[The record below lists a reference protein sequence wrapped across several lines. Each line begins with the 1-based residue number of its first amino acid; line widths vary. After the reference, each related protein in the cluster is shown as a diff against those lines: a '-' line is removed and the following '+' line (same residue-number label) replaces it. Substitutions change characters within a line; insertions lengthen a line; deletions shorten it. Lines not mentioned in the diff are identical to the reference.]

1 MIMHQD
7 TLSGECV
14 ARAPT
19 LVNRYTSTMD
29 IARKRAL
36 RVASLFS
43 GAGGL
48 DLGFERLL
56 GGKAFH
62 VVWANEYDKTV
73 TPTFRKNFPNTTL
86 VEGSI
91 TDIDSD
97 DLHDGE
103 LSLLPSAGPK
113 GAIAGLL
120 GGPPCQSWSE
130 AGARRG
136 SDDPRGQLFFEYI
149 RILRLLKPA
158 FFLAENVSGILF
170 ERHKDAL
177 TRILKEFRLSGYNVY
192 YTKLNA
198 VDYEV
203 PEDRERVIFIGF
215 RSDLPLETP
224 FAFPEPVKRKKTLE
238 VIRKWTSTARAFD
251 PKRRDPK
258 QNEWMEG
265 GFSPIFLSRNRVR
278 GWDEPSFTIQAT
290 ARHAPLHPDAGKMV
304 KVGTDKFKFAPGSEK
319 KGLVRRL
326 TVREAAEVQ
335 TFPSNFIFEYSNIV
349 NGYKMVGNAVP
360 VKFAEHLANAIHEYL
375 SPLAPADL
383 IATSKAKPGKKTKK
397 I

>member
-1 MIMHQD
+1 MKMKKFR
-7 TLSGECV
+7 L
-14 ARAPT
+14 
-19 LVNRYTSTMD
+19 
-29 IARKRAL
+29 
-36 RVASLFS
+36 ASLFS

-48 DLGFERLL
+48 DLGFERAG

-62 VVWANEYDKTV
+62 VVWANEYDPSI
-73 TPTFRKNFPNTTL
+73 TPTFRKNFPDTKL

-91 TDIDSD
+91 ANLTSD
-97 DLHDGE
+97 DLDDGAH
-103 LSLLPSAGPK
+103 SLLPAAGPQ

-170 ERHKDAL
+170 ERHKEAL
-177 TRILKEFRLSGYNVY
+177 KRILEEFRLSGYNVY
-192 YTKLNA
+192 YAKLNA

-215 RSDLPLETP
+215 RSDLPLNLA

-238 VIRKWTSTARAFD
+238 VIRKWAKTARPFD
-251 PKRRDPK
+251 PMNRERK

-278 GWDEPSFTIQAT
+278 DWNEPSFTVQAT
-290 ARHAPLHPDAGKMV
+290 ARHAPIHPDAGKMV
-304 KVGTDKFKFAPGSEK
+304 KISKDVFNFAPGSVK

-335 TFPSNFIFEYSNIV
+335 TFPTDFVFEYTNIV

-360 VKFAEHLANAIHEYL
+360 VKFAEHLASAIYKYL
-375 SPLAPADL
+375 EHLTPADVV
-383 IATSKAKPGKKTKK
+383 SNSQVKPGRQSVRL
-397 I
+397 

>member
-1 MIMHQD
+1 M
-7 TLSGECV
+7 S
-14 ARAPT
+14 
-19 LVNRYTSTMD
+19 
-29 IARKRAL
+29 RKQPL

-48 DLGFERLL
+48 DLGFERAVD
-56 GGKAFH
+56 GKGFH
-62 VVWANEYDKTV
+62 VVWANEYDKTI
-73 TPTFRKNFPNTTL
+73 TPTFRRNFPNTKL

-91 TDIDSD
+91 ANLSSD
-97 DLHDGE
+97 DLDDGKH
-103 LSLLPSAGPK
+103 SLLPSAGPE
-113 GAIAGLL
+113 GAVAGLL

-136 SDDPRGQLFFEYI
+136 SEDPRGQLFFEYI

-170 ERHKDAL
+170 ERHKKAL
-177 TRILKEFRLSGYNVY
+177 ARILEEFRLSGYNVY
-192 YTKLNA
+192 YSKLNA
-198 VDYEV
+198 VDFEV

-215 RSDLPLETP
+215 RSDLPLKQP
-224 FAFPEPVKRKKTLE
+224 FAFPEPIKRKKTLE
-238 VIRKWTSTARAFD
+238 VIRKWKNTAKPFD
-251 PKRRDPK
+251 SKNREKK

-278 GWDEPSFTIQAT
+278 GWAEPSFTVQAT

-304 KVGTDKFKFAPGSEK
+304 KVGTDKFKFAPGAEK

-335 TFPSNFIFEYSNIV
+335 TFPSSFTFEYTNVV

-360 VKFAEHLANAIHEYL
+360 VKFAEHLANAIYKY
-375 SPLAPADL
+375 LAPIPVADL
-383 IATSKAKPGKKTKK
+383 TATSRVRAGKKTTRF
-397 I
+397 

>member
-1 MIMHQD
+1 MA
-7 TLSGECV
+7 SKK
-14 ARAPT
+14 P
-19 LVNRYTSTMD
+19 
-29 IARKRAL
+29 L

-48 DLGFERLL
+48 DLGFERAL

-62 VVWANEYDKTV
+62 VVWANEYDKTI
-73 TPTFRKNFPNTTL
+73 TPTFRKNFPNTRL

-91 TDIDSD
+91 AKLDSD
-97 DLHDGE
+97 DLHDGTV
-103 LSLLPSAGPK
+103 SLLPSAGPK

-136 SDDPRGQLFFEYI
+136 SADPRGQLFFEYI

-170 ERHKDAL
+170 ERHKEAL
-177 TRILKEFRLSGYNVY
+177 ARILEEFRLSGYNVY
-192 YTKLNA
+192 YSKLNA

-215 RSDLPLETP
+215 RSDLPLEKP

-238 VIRKWTSTARAFD
+238 VIRKWASTAKPFD
-251 PKRRDPK
+251 PKKRDKK

-278 GWDEPSFTIQAT
+278 GWDEPSFTVQAT

-304 KVGTDKFKFAPGSEK
+304 KVGTDQFKFAPGSEK

-335 TFPSNFIFEYSNIV
+335 TFPSSFTFEYTNVI

-360 VKFAEHLANAIHEYL
+360 VKFAEHLARAIFLHLETIPSASL
-375 SPLAPADL
+375 PAMGRL
-383 IATSKAKPGKKTKK
+383 PVGKKSVFF
-397 I
+397 

>member
-1 MIMHQD
+1 MA
-7 TLSGECV
+7 SKK
-14 ARAPT
+14 P
-19 LVNRYTSTMD
+19 
-29 IARKRAL
+29 L

-48 DLGFERLL
+48 DLGFERAL

-62 VVWANEYDKTV
+62 VVWANEYDKTI
-73 TPTFRKNFPNTTL
+73 TPTFRKNFPKTRL
-86 VEGSI
+86 VEESI
-91 TDIDSD
+91 AKLSSD
-97 DLHDGE
+97 DLHDGA

-136 SDDPRGQLFFEYI
+136 SADPRGQLFFEYI

-170 ERHKDAL
+170 ERHKEAL
-177 TRILKEFRLSGYNVY
+177 ARILEEFRMSGYNVY
-192 YTKLNA
+192 YSKLNA
-198 VDYEV
+198 VDFEV

-215 RSDLPLETP
+215 RSDLPLKKP
-224 FAFPEPVKRKKTLE
+224 FAFPKPVKRRKTLK
-238 VIRKWTSTARAFD
+238 VIRKWSSTARAFD
-251 PKRRDPK
+251 PKNREK
-258 QNEWMEG
+258 QQNEWMEG

-278 GWDEPSFTIQAT
+278 GWDEPSFTVQAT

-304 KVGTDKFKFAPGSEK
+304 KVGPDKFKFAPGSEK

-335 TFPSNFIFEYSNIV
+335 TFPSSFTFEYSNIV

-360 VKFAEHLANAIHEYL
+360 VKFSEHLANAIHKYL
-375 SPLAPADL
+375 SPLTLSDL
-383 IATSKAKPGKKTKK
+383 IATSKAKPGKKTTKL
-397 I
+397 

>member
-7 TLSGECV
+7 MLPGEGV
-14 ARAPT
+14 ACAPT
-19 LVNRYTSTMD
+19 LVIRYTSTMK
-29 IARKRAL
+29 IRRKRAL

-48 DLGFERLL
+48 DFGFERAL
-56 GGKAFH
+56 GGRAFH
-62 VVWANEYDKTV
+62 VVWANEYDKTI
-73 TPTFRKNFPNTTL
+73 TPTFRKNFPKTRL

-91 TDIDSD
+91 ARLNSD
-97 DLHDGE
+97 DLHDGT

-136 SDDPRGQLFFEYI
+136 SDDPRGQLFFQYI

-170 ERHKDAL
+170 ERHKEAL
-177 TRILKEFRLSGYNVY
+177 GRILEEFRLSGYNVY
-192 YTKLNA
+192 YSKLNA

-203 PEDRERVIFIGF
+203 PEDRERVIFVGF
-215 RSDLPLETP
+215 RSDLPLEKP
-224 FAFPEPVKRKKTLE
+224 FAFPGPVKRKKTLE
-238 VIRKWTSTARAFD
+238 VIRKWASTAKPFD
-251 PKRRDPK
+251 PKKREKK

-278 GWDEPSFTIQAT
+278 SWDEPSFTVQAT

-304 KVGTDKFKFAPGSEK
+304 KVDADQFKFAPGSEG

-335 TFPSNFIFEYSNIV
+335 TFPSSFTFEYTNVV

-360 VKFAEHLANAIHEYL
+360 VKFAKHLANAIYKY
-375 SPLAPADL
+375 LAPLTAGDL
-383 IATSKAKPGKKTKK
+383 TAKSKTKPGKKATKF
-397 I
+397 

>member
-1 MIMHQD
+1 M
-7 TLSGECV
+7 TTKK
-14 ARAPT
+14 P
-19 LVNRYTSTMD
+19 
-29 IARKRAL
+29 L

-48 DLGFERLL
+48 DLGFESALD
-56 GGKAFH
+56 GKAFH
-62 VVWANEYDKTV
+62 VVWANEYDKTI
-73 TPTFRKNFPNTTL
+73 TPTFRKNFPETTL

-91 TDIDSD
+91 ANIREEH
-97 DLHDGE
+97 LRVNNE
-103 LSLLPSAGPK
+103 SLLPDSGPN
-113 GAIAGLL
+113 GAIVGLL

-170 ERHKDAL
+170 ERHSEAL
-177 TRILKEFRLSGYNVY
+177 ARILEEFRVSGYNVY

-215 RSDLPLETP
+215 RSDLPLSLP
-224 FAFPEPVKRKKTLE
+224 FHFPEPKERNKTLE
-238 VIRKWTSTARAFD
+238 VIRKWSQTAKPFNPTSRETN
-251 PKRRDPK
+251 

-278 GWDEPSFTIQAT
+278 AWNEPSFTVQAT
-290 ARHAPLHPDAGKMV
+290 ARHAPLHPDAGKMI
-304 KVGTDKFKFAPGSEK
+304 KIGTDKFEFDPIAEK
-319 KGLVRRL
+319 NGLVRRL

-335 TFPSNFIFEYSNIV
+335 TFPSTFSFEYTNIV

-360 VKFAEHLANAIHEYL
+360 VKLAEHLAEAIAGYL
-375 SPLAPADL
+375 SPCSREDLVAPE
-383 IATSKAKPGKKTKK
+383 TVHPGTRLVKY
-397 I
+397 

>member
-1 MIMHQD
+1 M
-7 TLSGECV
+7 S
-14 ARAPT
+14 
-19 LVNRYTSTMD
+19 
-29 IARKRAL
+29 RKHPL

-48 DLGFERLL
+48 DLGFERAMD
-56 GGKAFH
+56 GRGFH
-62 VVWANEYDKTV
+62 VVWANEYDKTI
-73 TPTFRKNFPNTTL
+73 TPTFRKNFPNTKL

-91 TDIDSD
+91 ANLTSNE
-97 DLHDGE
+97 LEDGKH
-103 LSLLPSAGPK
+103 SLLPSAGPE
-113 GAIAGLL
+113 GAVAGLL

-136 SDDPRGQLFFEYI
+136 SEDPRGQLFFEYI
-149 RILRLLKPA
+149 RILRLLRPA

-170 ERHKDAL
+170 KRHNKAL
-177 TRILKEFRLSGYNVY
+177 TRILEEFRLSGYNVY
-192 YTKLNA
+192 YSKLNA
-198 VDYEV
+198 VDFEV

-215 RSDLPLETP
+215 RSDLPLKQP
-224 FAFPEPVKRKKTLE
+224 FTFPEPIKRKKTLE
-238 VIRKWTSTARAFD
+238 VIRKWKSTARPFD
-251 PKRRDPK
+251 SKNREKK

-278 GWDEPSFTIQAT
+278 GWDEPSYTIQAT

-304 KVGTDKFKFAPGSEK
+304 KVGADRFKFAPGAEK

-335 TFPSNFIFEYSNIV
+335 TFPSNFTFEYMNVV

-360 VKFAEHLANAIHEYL
+360 VKFAEHLGQAIYNYL
-375 SPLAPADL
+375 RVVPAADL
-383 IATSKAKPGKKTKK
+383 ISMGKIKPGRAPKR

>member
-1 MIMHQD
+1 M
-7 TLSGECV
+7 
-14 ARAPT
+14 
-19 LVNRYTSTMD
+19 
-29 IARKRAL
+29 KKL
-36 RVASLFS
+36 RIASLFS

-48 DLGFERLL
+48 DLGFERAL

-62 VVWANEYDKTV
+62 VVWANEYDKTI
-73 TPTFRKNFPNTTL
+73 TPTFRKNFPNTRL

-91 TDIDSD
+91 ADLSSD
-97 DLHDGE
+97 DLDDGKR
-103 LSLLPSAGPK
+103 SLLPSAGPG
-113 GAIAGLL
+113 GAVAGLL

-170 ERHKDAL
+170 ERHKEAL
-177 TRILKEFRLSGYNVY
+177 ARILEEFRLSGYNVY
-192 YTKLNA
+192 YSKLNA

-203 PEDRERVIFIGF
+203 PEDRERVIFVGF
-215 RSDLPLETP
+215 RSDLPFDTP
-224 FAFPEPVKRKKTLE
+224 FAFPKPIKRKQTLE
-238 VIRKWTSTARAFD
+238 VIRKWASTARPFD
-251 PKRRDPK
+251 PERREKK

-278 GWDEPSFTIQAT
+278 SWDEPSFTVQAT

-304 KVGTDKFKFAPGSEK
+304 KVDTDQFKFAPGSEG

-335 TFPSNFIFEYSNIV
+335 TFPSSFTFEYTNVV

-360 VKFAEHLANAIHEYL
+360 VKFAKHLATAIYKYL
-375 SPLAPADL
+375 AHLTAGDFTAK
-383 IATSKAKPGKKTKK
+383 SKTKPGKKATKF
-397 I
+397 

>member
-1 MIMHQD
+1 M
-7 TLSGECV
+7 
-14 ARAPT
+14 AAKKP
-19 LVNRYTSTMD
+19 
-29 IARKRAL
+29 L

-48 DLGFERLL
+48 DLGFEKAFKRQ
-56 GGKAFH
+56 AFH
-62 VVWANEYDKTV
+62 VVWANEYDKTI
-73 TPTFRKNFPNTTL
+73 TPTFRKNFPSTKL

-91 TDIDSD
+91 AKLEAG
-97 DLHDGE
+97 DLHDGTH
-103 LSLLPSAGPK
+103 SILPSAGPK

-136 SDDPRGQLFFEYI
+136 SEDPRGQLFFEYI
-149 RILRLLKPA
+149 RILRLLQPA

-170 ERHKDAL
+170 ERHKVAL
-177 TRILKEFRLSGYNVY
+177 ARILEEFRISGYNVY
-192 YTKLNA
+192 YAKLNA
-198 VDYEV
+198 VNYGV

-215 RSDLPLETP
+215 RSDLPLKKP
-224 FAFPEPVKRKKTLE
+224 FAFPEPIKRKKTLE
-238 VIRKWTSTARAFD
+238 VIRKWASTAKPFD
-251 PKRRDPK
+251 PTKRDKK

-278 GWDEPSFTIQAT
+278 NWDEPSFTVQAT

-304 KVGTDKFKFAPGSEK
+304 KSGTDQFEFAPGSEK

-335 TFPSNFIFEYSNIV
+335 TFPPTFTFEYTNIV

-360 VKFAEHLANAIHEYL
+360 VKFAEHLAEAIYTYL
-375 SPLAPADL
+375 RPCSLKALVAP
-383 IATSKAKPGKKTKK
+383 TKVKPGSQPVKF
-397 I
+397 

>member
-1 MIMHQD
+1 MA
-7 TLSGECV
+7 SKK
-14 ARAPT
+14 P
-19 LVNRYTSTMD
+19 
-29 IARKRAL
+29 L

-48 DLGFERLL
+48 DLGFEQALD
-56 GGKAFH
+56 GKAFH
-62 VVWANEYDKTV
+62 VVWANEYDKTI
-73 TPTFRKNFPNTTL
+73 TPTFRKNFPKTRL

-91 TDIDSD
+91 AKLEGD
-97 DLHDGE
+97 DLHDGIH
-103 LSLLPSAGPK
+103 SLLPSAGPK

-136 SDDPRGQLFFEYI
+136 SADPRGQLFFEYI

-170 ERHKDAL
+170 ERHKEAL
-177 TRILKEFRLSGYNVY
+177 ARILEEFRLSGYNVY
-192 YTKLNA
+192 YSKLNA

-215 RSDLPLETP
+215 RSDLPLEKP
-224 FAFPEPVKRKKTLE
+224 FAFPEPIKRKKTLE
-238 VIRKWTSTARAFD
+238 VIRKWARTAKPFD
-251 PKRRDPK
+251 PTKRDRK

-278 GWDEPSFTIQAT
+278 DWDEPSFTVQAT

-304 KVGTDKFKFAPGSEK
+304 KVDTDKFEFAPGAEK
-319 KGLVRRL
+319 NGLVRRL

-335 TFPSNFIFEYSNIV
+335 TFPPTFTFEYTNIV

-360 VKFAEHLANAIHEYL
+360 VKFAEHLAEAIYTYL
-375 SPLAPADL
+375 RPCTLQVLVSPTEVNPG
-383 IATSKAKPGKKTKK
+383 SKP
-397 I
+397 IMF

>member
-1 MIMHQD
+1 MAKKKPFRI
-7 TLSGECV
+7 
-14 ARAPT
+14 
-19 LVNRYTSTMD
+19 
-29 IARKRAL
+29 
-36 RVASLFS
+36 ASLFS

-48 DLGFERLL
+48 DLGFELAA

-62 VVWANEYDKTV
+62 VVWANEYDKSI
-73 TPTFRKNFPNTTL
+73 TPTFRRNFPNTKL

-91 TDIDSD
+91 ANLTSD
-97 DLHDGE
+97 DLEDGE
-103 LSLLPSAGPK
+103 HSLLPAAGPE

-136 SDDPRGQLFFEYI
+136 SEDPRGQLFFEYI

-158 FFLAENVSGILF
+158 FFLAENVPGILF
-170 ERHKDAL
+170 ERNKEAL
-177 TRILKEFRLSGYNVY
+177 GRILEEFRLSGYNVY
-192 YTKLNA
+192 YSKLNA

-203 PEDRERVIFIGF
+203 PEDRERVIFLGF
-215 RSDLPLETP
+215 RSDLPLDKP
-224 FAFPEPVKRKKTLE
+224 FEFPEPMKQKKTLE
-238 VIRKWTSTARAFD
+238 EIRKWAKTAQPFD
-251 PKRRDPK
+251 QKKRENK

-278 GWDEPSFTIQAT
+278 AWNEPSFTVQAT
-290 ARHAPLHPDAGKMV
+290 ARHAPIHPDAGKMV
-304 KVGTDKFKFAPGSEK
+304 KVGIDQFKFAPGSEK

-335 TFPSNFIFEYSNIV
+335 TFPANFRFVYTNIV

-360 VKFAEHLANAIHEYL
+360 VRFAGHLAGAVYSYL
-375 SPLAPADL
+375 AHLSLKDVA
-383 IATSKAKPGKKTKK
+383 SRSQVKPGRKP
-397 I
+397 IQY

>member
-1 MIMHQD
+1 M
-7 TLSGECV
+7 
-14 ARAPT
+14 
-19 LVNRYTSTMD
+19 
-29 IARKRAL
+29 KKL
-36 RVASLFS
+36 RLASLFS

-48 DLGFERLL
+48 DLGFERAA

-62 VVWANEYDKTV
+62 VVWANEYDKTI
-73 TPTFRKNFPNTTL
+73 TPTFRRNFPETRL

-91 TDIDSD
+91 ADLDSD

-103 LSLLPSAGPK
+103 HSLLPSAGRQ
-113 GAIAGLL
+113 GAIVGLL

-136 SDDPRGQLFFEYI
+136 SADPRGQLFFEYI

-170 ERHKDAL
+170 GRHKEAL
-177 TRILKEFRLSGYNVY
+177 ARILEEFRLSGYDVY
-192 YTKLNA
+192 YSKLNA

-215 RSDLPLETP
+215 RSDLPLTRP
-224 FAFPEPVKRKKTLE
+224 FKFPEPVKRKKTLE
-238 VIRKWTSTARAFD
+238 VIRKWAKTAKPFD
-251 PKRRDPK
+251 LKRRDK
-258 QNEWMEG
+258 HQNEWMEG

-278 GWDEPSFTIQAT
+278 DWSEPSFTVQAT
-290 ARHAPLHPDAGKMV
+290 ARHAPIHPGAGKMI
-304 KVGTDKFKFAPGSEK
+304 KVGTDQFKFAPGSEK

-335 TFPSNFIFEYSNIV
+335 TFPADFMFDYTHIV

-360 VKFAEHLANAIHEYL
+360 VKFAEHLAQTIHKY
-375 SPLAPADL
+375 LAPISEQAL
-383 IATSKAKPGKKTKK
+383 VSKAKAKPGRKP
-397 I
+397 IQS

>member
-1 MIMHQD
+1 M
-7 TLSGECV
+7 
-14 ARAPT
+14 
-19 LVNRYTSTMD
+19 
-29 IARKRAL
+29 RKL
-36 RVASLFS
+36 RLASLFS

-48 DLGFERLL
+48 DLGFERAL

-62 VVWANEYDKTV
+62 VVWANEYDKTI
-73 TPTFRKNFPNTTL
+73 TPTFRKNFPKTRL

-91 TDIDSD
+91 AKLDAN
-97 DLHDGE
+97 DLHDGA

-170 ERHKDAL
+170 ERHRDAL
-177 TRILKEFRLSGYNVY
+177 TRILEEFRMSGYNVY
-192 YTKLNA
+192 YSKLNA

-215 RSDLPLETP
+215 RSDLPLIMP

-238 VIRKWTSTARAFD
+238 VIRKWASTARAFD

-304 KVGTDKFKFAPGSEK
+304 KVGIDKFKFAPGSEK

-326 TVREAAEVQ
+326 SVREAAEVQ
-335 TFPSNFIFEYSNIV
+335 TFPSSFTFEYSNIV

-360 VKFAEHLANAIHEYL
+360 VKFAEHLANAIFLHL
-375 SPLAPADL
+375 SELPTDKIPARGEL
-383 IATSKAKPGKKTKK
+383 PSGKPPVFF
-397 I
+397 

>member
-1 MIMHQD
+1 MH
-7 TLSGECV
+7 
-14 ARAPT
+14 
-19 LVNRYTSTMD
+19 
-29 IARKRAL
+29 KRPL
-36 RVASLFS
+36 RLASLFA

-48 DLGFERLL
+48 DLGFERAL

-62 VVWANEYDKTV
+62 VVWANEYDKTI
-73 TPTFRKNFPNTTL
+73 TPTFRKNFPKTRL

-91 TDIDSD
+91 AKLDSD
-97 DLHDGE
+97 DLHDGA

-170 ERHKDAL
+170 ERHKGAL
-177 TRILKEFRLSGYNVY
+177 ARILEEFRLSGYNVY
-192 YTKLNA
+192 YSKLNA

-203 PEDRERVIFIGF
+203 PEDRERVIFVGF
-215 RSDLPLETP
+215 RSDLPLDAP
-224 FAFPEPVKRKKTLE
+224 FAFPKPIKRKQTLE
-238 VIRKWTSTARAFD
+238 VIRKWARTAKPFD
-251 PKRRDPK
+251 PEKREKK

-278 GWDEPSFTIQAT
+278 SWNEPSFTVQAT
-290 ARHAPLHPDAGKMV
+290 ARHAPLHPDAGKML
-304 KVGTDKFKFAPGSEK
+304 KVSTDQFKFAPGAEK

-335 TFPSNFIFEYSNIV
+335 TFPSNFSFEYTNVI

-360 VKFAEHLANAIHEYL
+360 VKFAEHLARAIHEYL
-375 SPLAPADL
+375 MQLKQSD
-383 IATSKAKPGKKTKK
+383 IHGRNRTRPGRTPKVLDTR
-397 I
+397 

>member
-1 MIMHQD
+1 MPKNQ
-7 TLSGECV
+7 
-14 ARAPT
+14 P
-19 LVNRYTSTMD
+19 
-29 IARKRAL
+29 L
-36 RVASLFS
+36 RIASLFS

-48 DLGFERLL
+48 DLGFERARE
-56 GGKAFH
+56 GNAFH
-62 VVWANEYDKTV
+62 VVWANEYDKTI
-73 TPTFRKNFPNTTL
+73 TPTFRRNFPNTKL

-91 TDIDSD
+91 ANLTSD
-97 DLHDGE
+97 DLDDGQF
-103 LSLLPSAGPK
+103 SLLPSAGPQ

-136 SDDPRGQLFFEYI
+136 SEDPRGQLFFEYI

-177 TRILKEFRLSGYNVY
+177 GRILEEFRLAGYNVFFS
-192 YTKLNA
+192 KLNA

-203 PEDRERVIFIGF
+203 PEDRERVIFLGF
-215 RSDLPLETP
+215 RSDLPLTEP
-224 FAFPEPVKRKKTLE
+224 FVFPKPVKRVKTLE
-238 VIRKWTSTARAFD
+238 VIRKWAKTAQPFNLNNRE
-251 PKRRDPK
+251 KK

-278 GWDEPSFTIQAT
+278 GWDEPSFTVQAT
-290 ARHAPLHPDAGKMV
+290 ARHAPIHPDAGKMV
-304 KVGTDKFKFAPGSEK
+304 KVGTDQFEFAPGSEK
-319 KGLVRRL
+319 GGLVRRL

-335 TFPSNFIFEYSNIV
+335 TFPSDFVFEYTNIV

-360 VKFAEHLANAIHEYL
+360 VRFAEHLAEAIHTYL
-375 SPLAPADL
+375 GSLSQKEL
-383 IATSKAKPGKKTKK
+383 VSSSQVKPGRKPVRY
-397 I
+397 

>member
-1 MIMHQD
+1 M
-7 TLSGECV
+7 
-14 ARAPT
+14 A
-19 LVNRYTSTMD
+19 TM
-29 IARKRAL
+29 KPL

-48 DLGFERLL
+48 DLGFEKALK
-56 GGKAFH
+56 GQAFH
-62 VVWANEYDKTV
+62 VVWANEYDKTI
-73 TPTFRKNFPNTTL
+73 TPTFRKNFPTARL

-91 TDIDSD
+91 AKLEAG
-97 DLHDGE
+97 DLHDGTH
-103 LSLLPSAGPK
+103 SLLPSAGPK

-136 SDDPRGQLFFEYI
+136 SADPRGQLFFEYI

-170 ERHKDAL
+170 ERHKEAL
-177 TRILKEFRLSGYNVY
+177 ARILEEFRMSGYNVY
-192 YTKLNA
+192 YSKLNA
-198 VDYEV
+198 VDFEV

-215 RSDLPLETP
+215 RSDLPLKKP
-224 FAFPEPVKRKKTLE
+224 FAFPKPVKRRKTLE
-238 VIRKWTSTARAFD
+238 VIRKWSSTARAFD
-251 PKRRDPK
+251 PKNREKK

-278 GWDEPSFTIQAT
+278 GWDEPSFTVQAT

-304 KVGTDKFKFAPGSEK
+304 KIGTDRFEFAPGSEK
-319 KGLVRRL
+319 NGLVRRL

-335 TFPSNFIFEYSNIV
+335 TFPRSFTFEYTNIV

-360 VKFAEHLANAIHEYL
+360 VKFAMHLARAIHEYL
-375 SPLAPADL
+375 APLKKSELQAPNS
-383 IATSKAKPGKKTKK
+383 TRPGTTPKTLETR
-397 I
+397 

>member
-1 MIMHQD
+1 
-7 TLSGECV
+7 
-14 ARAPT
+14 
-19 LVNRYTSTMD
+19 MD
-29 IARKRAL
+29 SKKPL
-36 RVASLFS
+36 RLASLFS

-48 DLGFERLL
+48 DLGFERAL

-62 VVWANEYDKTV
+62 VVWANEYDKTI
-73 TPTFRKNFPNTTL
+73 TPTFRKNFPKTTL

-91 TDIDSD
+91 AAINEENLRAD
-97 DLHDGE
+97 D
-103 LSLLPSAGPK
+103 LSLLPKDGPN
-113 GAIAGLL
+113 GAIVGLL

-170 ERHKDAL
+170 ERHREAL
-177 TRILKEFRLSGYNVY
+177 ARILEEFRMAGYNVY

-198 VDYEV
+198 ADYDV
-203 PEDRERVIFIGF
+203 PEDRERVIFVGF
-215 RSDLPLETP
+215 RSDLPLNQP
-224 FAFPEPVKRKKTLE
+224 FEFPRPIERSKTLE
-238 VIRKWTSTARAFD
+238 VIRKWSATAKPFD
-251 PKRRDPK
+251 PVNRDDH

-278 GWDEPSFTIQAT
+278 DWNEPSFTVQAT
-290 ARHAPLHPDAGKMV
+290 ARHAPIHPDAGKMI
-304 KVGTDKFKFAPGSEK
+304 KTGTDRFEFAPGSEE

-335 TFPSNFIFEYSNIV
+335 TFPSDFIFEYTNIV

-360 VKFAEHLANAIHEYL
+360 VRLAEHLAGAIFSYL
-375 SPLAPADL
+375 KPCSLEELVAPDT
-383 IATSKAKPGKKTKK
+383 IQPGARLVKY
-397 I
+397 

>member
-1 MIMHQD
+1 MH
-7 TLSGECV
+7 
-14 ARAPT
+14 
-19 LVNRYTSTMD
+19 
-29 IARKRAL
+29 KRPL
-36 RVASLFS
+36 RLASLFS

-48 DLGFERLL
+48 DLGFERAL

-62 VVWANEYDKTV
+62 VVWANEYDKTI
-73 TPTFRKNFPNTTL
+73 TPTFRKNFPKTRL

-91 TDIDSD
+91 AKLEED
-97 DLHDGE
+97 DLHDGAV
-103 LSLLPSAGPK
+103 SLLPSAGPK

-170 ERHKDAL
+170 ERHKEAL
-177 TRILKEFRLSGYNVY
+177 ARILEEFRLSGYSVY
-192 YTKLNA
+192 YSKLNA

-215 RSDLPLETP
+215 RSDLPLEQP
-224 FAFPEPVKRKKTLE
+224 FAFPAPVKRKKTLE
-238 VIRKWTSTARAFD
+238 VIRKWASTAKPFD
-251 PKRRDPK
+251 PKNRDK
-258 QNEWMEG
+258 NQNEWMEG

-278 GWDEPSFTIQAT
+278 GWNEPSFTVQAT
-290 ARHAPLHPDAGKMV
+290 ARHAPIHPDAGTMV
-304 KVGTDKFKFAPGSEK
+304 KVGTDQFQFAPGSERK
-319 KGLVRRL
+319 KLVRRL

-335 TFPSNFIFEYSNIV
+335 TFPSSFTFEYTNVV

-360 VKFAEHLANAIHEYL
+360 VKFAEHLAEAIYTYL
-375 SPLAPADL
+375 RPCSLKTLVTP
-383 IATSKAKPGKKTKK
+383 TKVKPGSQPVKF
-397 I
+397 

>member
-1 MIMHQD
+1 M
-7 TLSGECV
+7 
-14 ARAPT
+14 
-19 LVNRYTSTMD
+19 
-29 IARKRAL
+29 KKL
-36 RVASLFS
+36 RIASLFS

-48 DLGFERLL
+48 DLGFKRAKA
-56 GGKAFH
+56 GKAFH
-62 VVWANEYDKTV
+62 IVWANEYDKTI
-73 TPTFRKNFPNTTL
+73 TPTFRKNFPNTRL

-91 TDIDSD
+91 ARLTAK
-97 DLHDGE
+97 DLHDGKS
-103 LSLLPSAGPK
+103 SLLPTVNPK
-113 GAIAGLL
+113 RAVVGLL

-149 RILRLLKPA
+149 RILKLLKPA

-170 ERHKDAL
+170 KRHKEAL
-177 TRILKEFRLSGYNVY
+177 TRILEEFRLSGYNVY
-192 YTKLNA
+192 YSKLNA

-203 PEDRERVIFIGF
+203 PEDRERVIFVGF
-215 RSDLPLETP
+215 RSDLPLENP
-224 FAFPEPVKRKKTLE
+224 FTFPKPVKRRKTLE
-238 VIRKWTSTARAFD
+238 VIRKWASTAKAFD
-251 PKRRDPK
+251 PNKRDKK

-304 KVGTDKFKFAPGSEK
+304 KIGTDRFQFAPGSEK
-319 KGLVRRL
+319 EGLVRRL

-335 TFPSNFIFEYSNIV
+335 TFPSNFTFEYSNIV

-360 VKFAEHLANAIHEYL
+360 VKFAEHLATAIHTY
-375 SPLAPADL
+375 LAPITPSDL
-383 IATSKAKPGKKTKK
+383 IARSGVKPGKKTTRL
-397 I
+397 